1 MRALRPGDP
10 AISDPARV
18 LVVDDEP
25 SLRRALIRMLGRLG
39 YAVTEALSGEHAM
52 ELAQSERFDVIVTD
66 IVMPGMDGIEL
77 LRRVRGF
84 DLDLPVILITGAPDV
99 TSAIQAVDYGAF
111 KYLLKPVDDVEFAAV
126 VDRAVTLNRI
136 ARVRREA
143 ADALGQTAMLL
154 SDRAGL
160 EAKFSRAIDSL
171 WIAYQP
177 IVRSCNGHVFGYEG
191 LLRTREPTLP
201 HPYAVIEA
209 AERLD
214 RLAELGQ
221 SVRERAAEPLLSA
234 DGGPV
239 LFVNLHPSDLGDPAL
254 RSADAPLSKIAHRV
268 VLEVT
273 ERTSLDHVVDV
284 RRRVAELRE
293 MGFRIALDDLG
304 SGYAGLA
311 SLATLEP
318 EIVKLDMVLIR
329 DVHCSATKQKLVG
342 SMTALCKDMGIII
355 VAEGVEKPE
364 ERETLID
371 LGCDLLQGFLFAEP
385 GPAFPDPHW

>member
-10 AISDPARV
+10 PISDPARV

-25 SLRRALIRMLGRLG
+25 TLRRGLIRMLARLG
-39 YAVTEALSGEHAM
+39 YAVTEALSGEHAV
-52 ELAQSERFDVIVTD
+52 ELAQSTRFDVIVTD

-77 LRRVRGF
+77 LRKVRGS
-84 DLDLPVILITGAPDV
+84 DLDLPVILITGMPDV
-99 TSAIQAVDYGAF
+99 RTAIQAVDYGAF
-111 KYLLKPVDDVEFAAV
+111 KYLLKPVDEVELAAV

-177 IVRSCNGHVFGYEG
+177 IVSSRDGHVFGYEG
-191 LLRTREPTLP
+191 LLRTREPALP
-201 HPYAVIEA
+201 HPCAVIEA
-209 AERLD
+209 AERLH

-221 SVRERAAEPLLSA
+221 SVRERAAEPLLSR
-234 DGGPV
+234 GSGPT
-239 LFVNLHPSDLGDPAL
+239 LFVNLHPSDLEDPAL
-254 RSADAPLSKIAHRV
+254 RDTDAALSRIAHRV

-284 RRRVAELRE
+284 RRRVAQLRE

-364 ERETLID
+364 ERAALVD

>member
-1 MRALRPGDP
+1 MRALRPGDSP
-10 AISDPARV
+10 INDPARV

-25 SLRRALIRMLGRLG
+25 TLRRGLIRMLTRLG
-39 YAVTEALSGEHAM
+39 YAVTEALSGEHAV
-52 ELAQSERFDVIVTD
+52 ELAQSSRFDVIVTD

-77 LRRVRGF
+77 LRKVRGF
-84 DLDLPVILITGAPDV
+84 DLDLPVILITGMPDV
-99 TSAIQAVDYGAF
+99 RTAIQAVDYGAF
-111 KYLLKPVDDVEFAAV
+111 KYLLKPVDEVDLATV
-126 VDRAVTLNRI
+126 VDRAVTLSRI

-177 IVRSCNGHVFGYEG
+177 IVSAQDGHVFGYEG
-191 LLRTREPTLP
+191 LLRTREPALP
-201 HPYAVIEA
+201 HPCAVIDA
-209 AERLD
+209 AERLH
-214 RLAELGQ
+214 RLPELGQ
-221 SVRERAAEPLLSA
+221 SVRERAAEPLLSRGA
-234 DGGPV
+234 GPT
-239 LFVNLHPSDLGDPAL
+239 LFVNLHPSDLADPAL
-254 RSADAPLSKIAHRV
+254 RAADAPLSKIAHRV

-355 VAEGVEKPE
+355 VAEGVEKHE
-364 ERETLID
+364 ERVALIE

-385 GPAFPDPHW
+385 GPAFPDSHW

>member
-1 MRALRPGDP
+1 
-10 AISDPARV
+10 V
-18 LVVDDEP
+18 
-25 SLRRALIRMLGRLG
+25 
-39 YAVTEALSGEHAM
+39 
-52 ELAQSERFDVIVTD
+52 
-66 IVMPGMDGIEL
+66 
-77 LRRVRGF
+77 
-84 DLDLPVILITGAPDV
+84 PDV
-99 TSAIQAVDYGAF
+99 RSAIHAIDYGAF
-111 KYLLKPVDDVEFAAV
+111 KYLLKPVDEAELASV

-136 ARVRREA
+136 ARLRRQA
-143 ADALGQTAMLL
+143 ADALGQSAMLL
-154 SDRAGL
+154 GDRAGL

-177 IVRSCNGHVFGYEG
+177 IVRSNDGHVFGYEG
-191 LLRTREPTLP
+191 LMRTREPALP
-201 HPYAVIEA
+201 HPSAVIEA

-214 RLAELGQ
+214 RLGELGQ
-221 SVRERAAEPLLSA
+221 SVRHRAAEPLLNGPST
-234 DGGPV
+234 PV
-239 LFVNLHPSDLGDPAL
+239 LFVNLHPQDLADPSL
-254 RSADAPLSKIAHRV
+254 RSPNALLSQIAHRV

-284 RRRVAELRE
+284 RKHVKELRS

-329 DVHCSATKQKLVG
+329 DVHCSSTKQKLIG
-342 SMTALCKDMGIII
+342 SMTALCKDMGMTI

-364 ERETLID
+364 ERSTLID

-385 GPAFPDPHW
+385 GPAFPDVLPRH